1 MKQSYTKNYLSIYF
15 FQALSIILGLV
26 SLFIVV
32 PNLSS
37 NQTVYGVYS
46 ICTSVT
52 ILLAY
57 ADLGFLS
64 SGTKYAAEYY
74 AQGDREN
81 ELKVIGF
88 SHFILLCIVLL
99 LSAAFV
105 FLSFYP
111 ELLIKD
117 LAPGESRK
125 IAQQLLLILGLF
137 SPVVV
142 FQRMV
147 QMVFIVRVENYK
159 VQRVAII
166 GNVVKILSVF
176 FFFRPGHY
184 DIIGYYLTFNIVNVI
199 VVVINFI
206 QAKYSVGYTP
216 SMLFSKLRFSK
227 EVFMKVKDLAFS
239 SLFMTIAWIIFYELD
254 SVVIGKTLG
263 AERVAIY
270 AIGLTILGFIRSI
283 LGVFFSPFEAR
294 FNHFVGLSD
303 TEKLKHFYMKIMQVM
318 FPVVVFPLTAIALMS
333 GPIAISWV
341 GVGYTESITVVMLL
355 SLCNLFAFVSYPC
368 GSLLVAQERIK
379 YLYFSNG
386 LMPIIYWL
394 GIRVMISCFDIYSF
408 AIMKLSVFVLIGI
421 FYIWYSVKFLQ
432 ISIAEYI
439 KKVFFPNIPGLVIV
453 IALLS
458 LVGNQFCD
466 DKNMGHLFANAAIMG
481 VVLLL
486 AFSVTYLSSRVI
498 REQVKDVLNK
508 YKK

>member
-1 MKQSYTKNYLSIYF
+1 
-15 FQALSIILGLV
+15 
-26 SLFIVV
+26 
-32 PNLSS
+32 
-37 NQTVYGVYS
+37 
-46 ICTSVT
+46 
-52 ILLAY
+52 
-57 ADLGFLS
+57 
-64 SGTKYAAEYY
+64 
-74 AQGDREN
+74 
-81 ELKVIGF
+81 
-88 SHFILLCIVLL
+88 
-99 LSAAFV
+99 
-105 FLSFYP
+105 
-111 ELLIKD
+111 
-117 LAPGESRK
+117 
-125 IAQQLLLILGLF
+125 
-137 SPVVV
+137 
-142 FQRMV
+142 
-147 QMVFIVRVENYK
+147 
-159 VQRVAII
+159 
-166 GNVVKILSVF
+166 
-176 FFFRPGHY
+176 
-184 DIIGYYLTFNIVNVI
+184 
-199 VVVINFI
+199 
-206 QAKYSVGYTP
+206 
-216 SMLFSKLRFSK
+216 
-227 EVFMKVKDLAFS
+227 
-239 SLFMTIAWIIFYELD
+239 
-254 SVVIGKTLG
+254 
-263 AERVAIY
+263 
-270 AIGLTILGFIRSI
+270 
-283 LGVFFSPFEAR
+283 
-294 FNHFVGLSD
+294 
-303 TEKLKHFYMKIMQVM
+303 MQVM